1 MILKTTT
8 TAAQEFKII
17 PRVYGGGFSFSV
29 RNENT
34 NVETIYEVTTATT
47 SGDYLV
53 FSQAFSPVLVEN
65 QFYEMKLYSDPNFWN
80 TNYFLWQL
88 YEQNWNE
95 DTTEIIDIYK
105 DKIFVT
111 DQEIDQG
118 DNKYYDINKDQYT
131 TNNSYN
137 NEYIVL

>member
-1 MILKTTT
+1 
-8 TAAQEFKII
+8 
-17 PRVYGGGFSFSV
+17 
-29 RNENT
+29 
-34 NVETIYEVTTATT
+34 
-47 SGDYLV
+47 
-53 FSQAFSPVLVEN
+53 
-65 QFYEMKLYSDPNFWN
+65 MKLYSDPNFWN